1 METVKEEKKNNTPK
15 KVVKQRGAIRNCKLL
30 NIRECSSLD
39 SYVLGVLNS
48 ESEFFIDMKQSTNDF
63 YKINYKDIS
72 GYCLKKFVKI
82 VTSEKGE

>member
-1 METVKEEKKNNTPK
+1 METVNEEKKNNTPK
-15 KVVKQRGAIRNCKLL
+15 KVVKQKGAIRNCKLL
-30 NIRECSSLD
+30 NIRERSSLD
-39 SYVLGVLNS
+39 SYVLGTLNS

-63 YKINYKDIS
+63 YKINYKDIN